1 MNTDHNITEV
11 EINGAM
17 IIPFDFTMSTV
28 LKFVQLK
35 KWTYPWTKV
44 LSALLDEGALWTD
57 QIEFFNMAMTV
68 GCTRTKTTT
77 KPSEA
82 DLANSFLVVFQA
94 FATAVSATL
103 TSIGGD
109 TDTDGEKKT

>member
-1 MNTDHNITEV
+1 MNTDHKNITEV

-17 IIPFDFTMSTV
+17 IPFDF
-28 LKFVQLK
+28 
-35 KWTYPWTKV
+35 
-44 LSALLDEGALWTD
+44 TD

-103 TSIGGD
+103 TSTGGD